1 MKKIVCAVVALLLA
15 LPAWAKLN
23 AHEEARINAML
34 NALAQKKDLTFV
46 RNGDAHNCEEAVSHL
61 RLKLGNTRNRIDT
74 AEQFIDKVASSSS
87 ITGKPYIV
95 KIPGKSDENAQPYL
109 HALNAITHGCH
120 TTMAPRLNPCPL
132 AEMLFTKHAGRQVT
146 VAAIADDRHHY
157 RAGRGSC
164 DA

>member
-1 MKKIVCAVVALLLA
+1 MKKIVCAVVALLLT

-109 HALNAITHGCH
+109 HALI
-120 TTMAPRLNPCPL
+120 
-132 AEMLFTKHAGRQVT
+132 AETDKT
-146 VAAIADDRHHY
+146 VAPYGSKNRSNEAGGAQWVILMQQTCQADLLLKK
-157 RAGRGSC
+157 
-164 DA
+164 

>member
-1 MKKIVCAVVALLLA
+1 MKKTLCAIVALGLT

-34 NALAQKKDLTFV
+34 DGLAQKKDLVFV

-74 AEQFIDKVASSSS
+74 AEEFIDKVASSSS
-87 ITGKPYIV
+87 ISGKPYLV

-109 HALNAITHGCH
+109 HKLITETDKALSTEG
-120 TTMAPRLNPCPL
+120 
-132 AEMLFTKHAGRQVT
+132 K
-146 VAAIADDRHHY
+146 
-157 RAGRGSC
+157 
-164 DA
+164 

>member
-1 MKKIVCAVVALLLA
+1 MKKIVCAVVALLLT

-74 AEQFIDKVASSSS
+74 AELKSRRRRPSPENPISLKFPVKAMKTRSLIYMRLLPKRIKRYNTRV
-87 ITGKPYIV
+87 PYDDGTSF
-95 KIPGKSDENAQPYL
+95 KSPPPG
-109 HALNAITHGCH
+109 
-120 TTMAPRLNPCPL
+120 
-132 AEMLFTKHAGRQVT
+132 
-146 VAAIADDRHHY
+146 
-157 RAGRGSC
+157 
-164 DA
+164 

>member
-1 MKKIVCAVVALLLA
+1 MKRFACALFALLMT

-34 NALAQKKDLTFV
+34 DALGQKKDLVFV
-46 RNGDAHNCEEAVSHL
+46 RNGDTHNCEEAVSHL

-95 KIPGKSDENAQPYL
+95 RIPGKSDENAQPYL
-109 HALNAITHGCH
+109 HALI
-120 TTMAPRLNPCPL
+120 
-132 AEMLFTKHAGRQVT
+132 AETDKTLKH
-146 VAAIADDRHHY
+146 D
-157 RAGRGSC
+157 
-164 DA
+164 

>member
-1 MKKIVCAVVALLLA
+1 MKKIVCAVVALLLT
-15 LPAWAKLN
+15 LPARAKLN

-95 KIPGKSDENAQPYL
+95 KIPGKAMKTRSLIYMRLLRKRIKQF
-109 HALNAITHGCH
+109 
-120 TTMAPRLNPCPL
+120 AP
-132 AEMLFTKHAGRQVT
+132 
-146 VAAIADDRHHY
+146 
-157 RAGRGSC
+157 
-164 DA
+164 

>member
-1 MKKIVCAVVALLLA
+1 MKKIVCAVVALLLT
-15 LPAWAKLN
+15 LPARAKLN

-95 KIPGKSDENAQPYL
+95 KIPVKAMKTRSLIYMRLLRKRIKRLRRKEVNRSNEAGGAQWVIL
-109 HALNAITHGCH
+109 MQQTC
-120 TTMAPRLNPCPL
+120 R
-132 AEMLFTKHAGRQVT
+132 
-146 VAAIADDRHHY
+146 ADLLLKK
-157 RAGRGSC
+157 
-164 DA
+164 

>member
-1 MKKIVCAVVALLLA
+1 
-15 LPAWAKLN
+15 
-23 AHEEARINAML
+23 ML

-95 KIPGKSDENAQPYL
+95 KIPGKAMKTRSLIYMRLLRKRIRMLSKKNHNAACYC
-109 HALNAITHGCH
+109 G
-120 TTMAPRLNPCPL
+120 
-132 AEMLFTKHAGRQVT
+132 F
-146 VAAIADDRHHY
+146 
-157 RAGRGSC
+157 
-164 DA
+164 

>member
-1 MKKIVCAVVALLLA
+1 MKKIVCAVVALLLT

-87 ITGKPYIV
+87 ITGKPISLKFPV
-95 KIPGKSDENAQPYL
+95 KAMKTRSLIY
-109 HALNAITHGCH
+109 
-120 TTMAPRLNPCPL
+120 MRLL
-132 AEMLFTKHAGRQVT
+132 RKRIKRLRRK
-146 VAAIADDRHHY
+146 
-157 RAGRGSC
+157 GSKPQQ
-164 DA
+164 